1 MIREA
6 ESAPMTERFAGY
18 LERLKAAV
26 IQTPGD
32 TTKGL
37 RQEVEARA
45 EASISSATPPA
56 TSTAIPPLVAAYVD
70 TVSRHAYKVTD
81 EQVNA
86 LREAGHSQDAIF
98 EITVA
103 AAVGAA
109 AGRLERGLA
118 LLRRSR
124 S

>member
-1 MIREA
+1 M
-6 ESAPMTERFAGY
+6 SDRFAGY

-45 EASISSATPPA
+45 EASIGSATPPA
-56 TSTAIPPLVAAYVD
+56 SSAAMPPLVAAYVD

-81 EQVNA
+81 DQVKA
-86 LREAGHSQDAIF
+86 LRDAGYSQDAIF

-109 AGRLERGLA
+109 AGRLERGIA
-118 LLRRSR
+118 LLRSSR